1 MDPGSPIH
9 LLLAED
15 NANDVEVF
23 RICLQ
28 RARILNEVHA
38 VVDGTEALRFL
49 RGEAPYEDREKNPL
63 PGLIFLDLNL
73 PGRSGLEVLREIKDD
88 DALADIPVV
97 ILTISQE
104 EDDILQSYQYGSH
117 VDIHKPVDPVNLRDV
132 ILGLPGI
139 AVLLAQGGTESYE

>member
-28 RARILNEVHA
+28 RARILNDVHA
-38 VVDGTEALRFL
+38 VADGEEALRYL
-49 RGEAPYEDREKNPL
+49 RGEAPYEDREKHPL

-88 DALADIPVV
+88 DSMADIPVV

-117 VDIHKPVDPVNLRDV
+117 VYIHKPVDPVNLRDV

>member
-1 MDPGSPIH
+1 MQPGTPIH

-15 NANDVEVF
+15 NSNDVEVF
-23 RICLQ
+23 RICLS
-28 RARILNEVHA
+28 RARLLNELH
-38 VVDGTEALRFL
+38 VVSDGDEALRYL
-49 RGEAPYEDREKNPL
+49 RGEAPYEDREKHPL

-73 PGRSGLEVLREIKDD
+73 PGRTGLDVLKEVKDD
-88 DALADIPVV
+88 DDLADIPVV

-117 VDIHKPVDPVNLRDV
+117 VYIHKPVDPVNLRDV

-139 AVLLAQGGTESYE
+139 AVLLAQGGADTYD